1 MSMPPLLLLLQ
12 FIYCKI
18 GHYIIN
24 QKPHQNHNKLP
35 SKLTH
40 ITSKPKPQIQP
51 NQTEVYKK
59 DRSIS
64 NLTQPP
70 RCQHH
75 TATNNLSKPWLQW
88 PTTYTV
94 VPAWSLRVLAGV
106 EQPKYL
112 IFLSLSISRSL
123 FLPFSLSFFLLVCY
137 VNFSPLVFSWFA
149 IFYSWIFY
157 LIFFKLRNK

>member
-24 QKPHQNHNKLP
+24 QKPYQNHNKLP

-40 ITSKPKPQIQP
+40 ITPKPKPQIQP
-51 NQTEVYKK
+51 HQIQSNQIEVYKK
-59 DRSIS
+59 DISIS
-64 NLTQPP
+64 NLTQTH

-75 TATNNLSKPWLQW
+75 TAANNLSKPWLQW

-94 VPAWSLRVLAGV
+94 IQAWSLQVLARV
-106 EQPKYL
+106 KLSKYL

-123 FLPFSLSFFLLVCY
+123 FFPFSSSFFLLVCY
-137 VNFSPLVFSWFA
+137 FLFLVF
-149 IFYSWIFY
+149 
-157 LIFFKLRNK
+157 LLKFF